1 MVDFFRPYIT
11 SSTCQYSIL
20 KKIIRIIIRPVQ
32 DTFKKYLDTD
42 TCPKKYLDTD
52 TLRKKYLDTDAFKI
66 PSEKSI

>member
-1 MVDFFRPYIT
+1 MVSDNWMVDFFRPYIT
-11 SSTCQYSIL
+11 SNTCQYSIL

-52 TLRKKYLDTDAFKI
+52 TFKI
-66 PSEKSI
+66 LLGKIST